1 MTKPILV
8 LNGPNLNM
16 LGIREPEIYGS
27 ATIEDV
33 EALCRKTAER
43 LGLQVECRQ
52 TNAESDLVSWIQGAR
67 NTHAAIIIN
76 AGAYSHTSV
85 ALLDA
90 LTLTE
95 LPIIEVHITNI
106 HAREEF
112 RRHSYISIAA
122 KAVLCGC
129 GIDGYGYAI
138 ETASKLLKR
147 EDSLSRK
154 QG

>member
-1 MTKPILV
+1 MGKPILV

-16 LGIREPEIYGS
+16 LGIREPEIYGK
-27 ATIEDV
+27 TTLRDV
-33 EALCRKTAER
+33 EALCIKTAAD
-43 LGLQVECRQ
+43 LGLEVACKQS
-52 TNAESDLVSWIQGAR
+52 NSESELVTWVQEAR
-67 NTHAAIIIN
+67 NTHSAIVIN

-95 LPIIEVHITNI
+95 LPILEVHITNI

-112 RRHSYISIAA
+112 RRNSYISLVA

-129 GIDGYGYAI
+129 GIDGYAYAI
-138 ETASKLLKR
+138 RTAAKLIET
-147 EDSLSRK
+147 
-154 QG
+154 GVWV